1 MEFKSLGP
9 IDNVQFE
16 PEEQRSIPKFANID
30 YLIDNILSK
39 FEDIKSIDNEE
50 LKSIIRRQHKL
61 ILNYD
66 NFLSTNRD
74 VAQRLFMNKKF
85 LNCLLDI
92 IGTLILDREEKICIN
107 KLCYDYLRLPTEVK
121 NQEIL
126 DILLSISYYVNN
138 TLVIRLSSELPIKE
152 ARMLA
157 IIANSSFKVEKNVHR
172 INWFFTWILPYGYN
186 LVNIYLI
193 LFEHMMYPIIYTLLD
208 VDPNVS
214 DNPDAKKNYD
224 QITASI
230 LTLLLCMTSEDIYKV
245 LTNYGYI
252 WVLYGKPDVRVRF
265 KSLPKTERF
274 ERLHS
279 VILKIDLGPYDDI
292 EIP

>member
-1 MEFKSLGP
+1 MQFNSLDP
-9 IDNVQFE
+9 IDKIQLE
-16 PEEQRSIPKFANID
+16 PEEQRSIPKFMNID
-30 YLIDNILSK
+30 YLIEQILQK
-39 FEDIKSIDNEE
+39 FEDINSIDEDE

-66 NFLSTNRD
+66 NFLSTNREF
-74 VAQRLFMNKKF
+74 AQRLFMNKKF

-92 IGTLILDREEKICIN
+92 VGTLLLDREEKICIN
-107 KLCYDYLRLPTEVK
+107 KLCYDYLRLPSDVK

-172 INWFFTWILPYGYN
+172 INWFLTWILPYGYN
-186 LVNIYLI
+186 LVNIYLT
-193 LFEHMMYPIIYTLLD
+193 LFDHMMYPIIYTLLD
-208 VDPNVS
+208 VDHSVS
-214 DNPDAKKNYD
+214 NNLDAKKNYD
-224 QITASI
+224 QITATMI
-230 LTLLLCMTSEDIYKV
+230 TLLLYMTSEDIYKV

-252 WVLYGKPDVRVRF
+252 WTLYGKPEVRVKF
-265 KSLPKTERF
+265 KTLPDTEQF
-274 ERLHS
+274 SRLKK